1 MPDLPTRRVRLLTT
15 GGTIAS
21 TPDEATGAMRAAT
34 SGKELVAAV
43 PALADLARV
52 DVEEV
57 ALVNSWD
64 VDLTL
69 MADLA
74 RRVEAAADLADG
86 VVITH
91 GTDTLEETAFA
102 LDFLADCELP
112 VVLTGAMRGGGGP
125 DSDGPGNLIAA
136 VRVAASDA
144 AQGLRCVVLGD
155 ELHAARWVHKT
166 HSTALDTFASPGVG
180 PMGTV
185 DDAGVLLRWRPQRRD
200 PLRAADG
207 GVPASAEPVALVW
220 SAAGLPPRALQACA
234 EGARGVVIAGSGA
247 GNVPGTWLPVIRAL
261 VRGGLP
267 VVLASRCEGGRV
279 VPTYGGDGGGRTL
292 VDAGVLPAGDLSAVK
307 ARVALAFALGAGLD
321 MDQIRGLLDP
331 TG

>member
-102 LDFLADCELP
+102 LDLLACL
-112 VVLTGAMRGGGGP
+112 LYT
-125 DSDGPGNLIAA
+125 
-136 VRVAASDA
+136 SDA
-144 AQGLRCVVLGD
+144 A
-155 ELHAARWVHKT
+155 
-166 HSTALDTFASPGVG
+166 
-180 PMGTV
+180 
-185 DDAGVLLRWRPQRRD
+185 DDL
-200 PLRAADG
+200 
-207 GVPASAEPVALVW
+207 
-220 SAAGLPPRALQACA
+220 
-234 EGARGVVIAGSGA
+234 
-247 GNVPGTWLPVIRAL
+247 T
-261 VRGGLP
+261 
-267 VVLASRCEGGRV
+267 
-279 VPTYGGDGGGRTL
+279 
-292 VDAGVLPAGDLSAVK
+292 
-307 ARVALAFALGAGLD
+307 
-321 MDQIRGLLDP
+321 
-331 TG
+331 